1 MKKLL
6 VVLLSVLMLMTLCAC
21 GSDKETGDDSVDSNT
36 IKIGGSGPTTGE
48 YAQYGLAVQYG
59 AQVAVNEINEK
70 AGENGLKLEL
80 KFLDDKGDGE
90 EASKAYAQLTDWGM
104 QVSMLCTTT
113 VHH

>member
-21 GSDKETGDDSVDSNT
+21 GSDKNTTDDSDSSSNT

-90 EASKAYAQLTDWGM
+90 EANKA
-104 QVSMLCTTT
+104 
-113 VHH
+113 